1 MCVREEHLMLPLK
14 LGLYTKAVESHL
26 RIFIKGIIL
35 SALCSRKIPQAAE
48 QTTRQK
54 EQYWRKEDQLG
65 GNCSNRGEDEVVNKV
80 YGREDEEKQLAVRDL
95 REVEAARLGD

>member
-1 MCVREEHLMLPLK
+1 MLPLK
-14 LGLYTKAVESHL
+14 LGLYTKAVENHL

-48 QTTRQK
+48 QTRQK

-65 GNCSNRGEDEVVNKV
+65 GNCSNLGEDEVVVNKV
-80 YGREDEEKQLAVRDL
+80 YGSEDEEKQLAVRDI
-95 REVEAARLGD
+95 RKVEAARLGD